1 MSSNEIQGLTG
12 DILLDAGTNELEV
25 LVFRMD
31 GGVFGVN
38 VAKVREVIRPVETIS
53 APHQH
58 ESVVGMFS
66 IRGQVL
72 PLVDLPKHLDLREDT
87 QAELEDETRVIIMEF
102 NGQRTGFIV
111 DAVDQIH
118 RISWERVKPSPDLN
132 VCGPADDSRE
142 ISATTGTIEMGED
155 LVLMIDFESVA
166 DSILHEDRLHIE
178 AVPNDLDVDRNAKR
192 LVLAEDSP
200 FMRRLVTQTLKD
212 SGYTNIAVFPDGRS
226 AWDHISSQEPG
237 TIDAIVS
244 DIEMPRM
251 DGLALAKHVKDSQHS
266 EVPTMLFSSLVSQ
279 DNIKK
284 GKQVGVEVQ
293 VPKPELLELVSLID
307 RLVEGLPIDANMM
320 SADVAQ
326 EAA

>member
-1 MSSNEIQGLTG
+1 MSSSNEIQGLTG

-25 LVFRMD
+25 LVFRMAE
-31 GGVFGVN
+31 GMFGVN

-58 ESVVGMFS
+58 QSVIGMFS

-72 PLVDLPKHLDLREDT
+72 PLVDLPKHLNLRDNT
-87 QAELEDETRVIIMEF
+87 QDELEEEARVIIMEF
-102 NGQRTGFIV
+102 NGQRTGFVV

-132 VCGPADDSRE
+132 VCGPADHGQV
-142 ISATTGTIEMGED
+142 SATTGTIEMGED

-178 AVPNDLDVDRNAKR
+178 AVPNDLNVERESKHI
-192 LVLAEDSP
+192 VLAEDSP

-212 SGYTNIAVFPDGRS
+212 SGYVNINVFPDGRS
-226 AWDHISSQEPG
+226 AWEYIQTQDTG

-251 DGLALAKHVKDSQHS
+251 DGLALAKNVKASAHS
-266 EVPTMLFSSLVSQ
+266 AVPTMLFSSLVSQ

-307 RLVEGLPIDANMM
+307 RLVEGLPIDENML
-320 SADVAQ
+320 SAMQ
-326 EAA
+326 EKHAA